1 MKFYKQ
7 RIMLNYQNIPGSY
20 NDTKCIAKY
29 PYSLLYAERSDNELK
44 AIDAINSTDKIKHS
58 ELLI

>member
-7 RIMLNYQNIPGSY
+7 RLTLNYQNIPGSH

-29 PYSLLYAERSDNELK
+29 PYSLLYAERSVNELK
-44 AIDAINSTDKIKHS
+44 AIHAINSTDKIKHG
-58 ELLI
+58 EL

>member
-7 RIMLNYQNIPGSY
+7 RLTLNYQNIPGSH

-29 PYSLLYAERSDNELK
+29 PYSLLHAERSVNELK
-44 AIDAINSTDKIKHS
+44 SIDAINSTDKIKHG
-58 ELLI
+58 EL